1 MEQNELTLFESKAL
15 TVMKNLSELKKEQ
28 DRLTILEKTARENL
42 QKVMSDYGITQFK
55 NEYVT
60 ISVVK
65 GSTTVSVDL
74 KALEKNEPQLYADL
88 LKDYPKETVKKDSV
102 RILVK

>member
-15 TVMKNLSELKKEQ
+15 VFMKNLSELKKEQ
-28 DRLTILEKTARENL
+28 DRLADLEKIARENL
-42 QKVMSDYGITQFK
+42 QKIMAEFGIDQFK
-55 NEYVT
+55 NDYVT
-60 ISVVK
+60 ISTVK
-65 GSTTVSVDL
+65 GSTSISIDL